1 VIGSKNCGKTT
12 FVRGLIGKEQSPYPD
27 VEGEE
32 VMSIRSIPLAGA
44 HIYLVLHESSYVPD
58 ASVNLHGRGQAIASV
73 LEHCDIA
80 CLLYDTSDP
89 TSFQTA
95 AQLFS
100 SVEALVSEL
109 IPCVFIATKSDLPRV
124 QQDGEQQPEE
134 LCKAYGLPQPQ
145 KVSAST
151 PEVLTAIYNR
161 LAAVARDP

>member
-1 VIGSKNCGKTT
+1 
-12 FVRGLIGKEQSPYPD
+12 
-27 VEGEE
+27 
-32 VMSIRSIPLAGA
+32 
-44 HIYLVLHESSYVPD
+44 
-58 ASVNLHGRGQAIASV
+58 V

-80 CLLYDTSDP
+80 CLTSDP

-161 LAAVARDP
+161 LAAVARDPASNLPSSFRVPRWVKLAGLGLLLGAGIGAIVYFLHRSGRLRLATRLQPL